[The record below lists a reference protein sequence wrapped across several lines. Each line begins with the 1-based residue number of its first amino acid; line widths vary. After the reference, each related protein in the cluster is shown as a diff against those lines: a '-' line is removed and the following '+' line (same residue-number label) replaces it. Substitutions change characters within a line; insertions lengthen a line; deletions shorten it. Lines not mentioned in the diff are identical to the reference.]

1 MKRPKIW
8 KPLAEALCDLLPGA
22 TIESITER
30 NWYSATFAGRQLQ
43 ISMQL
48 TGEDAESRAE
58 RLSEMLPDHT
68 FALPRHFVAEIALKD
83 ISKDAAGVAIF
94 IEALLLEE

>member
-1 MKRPKIW
+1 MKPATIWRPLI
-8 KPLAEALCDLLPGA
+8 EALCALLPGA

-30 NWYSATFAGRQLQ
+30 DWHSATFAGRQLQ
-43 ISMQL
+43 INMRL
-48 TGEDAESRAE
+48 GGGDAESRAV
-58 RLSEMLPDHT
+58 RLGKMLPEHT

-83 ISKDAAGVAIF
+83 VSKDAAGVRIF